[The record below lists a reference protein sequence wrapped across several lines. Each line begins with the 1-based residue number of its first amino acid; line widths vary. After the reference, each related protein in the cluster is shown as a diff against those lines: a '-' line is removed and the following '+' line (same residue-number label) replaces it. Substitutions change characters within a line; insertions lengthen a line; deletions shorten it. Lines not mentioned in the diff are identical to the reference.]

1 MSTQHTPGPWEAVS
15 NLVRTQRD
23 RDGSGGFLV
32 AECPA
37 GVGSRIEDARLIAA
51 APDMYEAL
59 KTAPLTPHTFRDP
72 QARCSCSQ
80 CQFVRAARA
89 ALAKAEDK
97 S

>member
-1 MSTQHTPGPWEAVS
+1 MSWTSSRPYLKTPRGFRIDDTVTG
-15 NLVRTQRD
+15 LVVA
-23 RDGSGGFLV
+23 SGTV
-32 AECPA
+32 ANGA
-37 GVGSRIEDARLIAA
+37 QLQMMAA

-59 KTAPLTPHTFRDP
+59 KAAPLTLHTFRDP

-89 ALAKAEDK
+89 ALAKVEDK

>member
-1 MSTQHTPGPWEAVS
+1 MSTQHTPGPWWVS
-15 NLVRTQRD
+15 AAKDCVWHAD
-23 RDGSGGFLV
+23 HG
-32 AECPA
+32 
-37 GVGSRIEDARLIAA
+37 RICTPPNHAQVWNWEPNARLIAA

-59 KTAPLTPHTFRDP
+59 KTAPLTLHTFRDP

-89 ALAKAEDK
+89 ALAKAEGK